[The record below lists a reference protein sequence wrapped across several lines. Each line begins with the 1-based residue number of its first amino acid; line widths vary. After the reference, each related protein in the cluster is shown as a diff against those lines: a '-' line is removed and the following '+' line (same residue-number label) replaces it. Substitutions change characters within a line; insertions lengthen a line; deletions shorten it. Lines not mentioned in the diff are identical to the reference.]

1 MKKFVLRINNAILHN
16 LVVQSEKLVIHEY
29 LDILD
34 YIFIHVDLSFIVK
47 KVI

>member
-1 MKKFVLRINNAILHN
+1 MKTFVLWINNAIQHN

-29 LDILD
+29 IDILD